1 MKLDRYKDDVIEF
14 LGEDNLEYLRGLEYD
29 DLVLVWGSYIC
40 GAVGA
45 KVRNFLR
52 DKHPEIDTQYKD
64 YGELEDAS
72 WELIKKILN
81 REDYE

>member
-1 MKLDRYKDDVIEF
+1 MELSKYKNDVIEF
-14 LGEDNLEYLRGLEYD
+14 LGEDNIEYFRELEYD

-52 DKHPEIDTQYKD
+52 DKHPEIDTQYKN
-64 YGELEDAS
+64 YGEFEDAS
-72 WELIKKILN
+72 WVLFKEIIN
-81 REDYE
+81 RNQE